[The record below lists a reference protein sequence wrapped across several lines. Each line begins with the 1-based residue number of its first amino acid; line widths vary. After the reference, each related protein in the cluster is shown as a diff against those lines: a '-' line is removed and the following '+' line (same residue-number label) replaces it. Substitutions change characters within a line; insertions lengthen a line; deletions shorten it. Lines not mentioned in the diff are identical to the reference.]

1 MKMNI
6 NRLISI
12 VMYVLAIV
20 FFLLSGDVQTSILLT
35 LWVIVPSIWSID
47 THASMDNKNDN

>member
-6 NRLISI
+6 GRLISI